1 MLSVSF
7 LANIDNKSFAMPVNF
22 RLLITPLLLFSTNLL
37 HAQASADIHIN
48 QEGYYPAYIKKA
60 VVTGVTAEGPFFV
73 IRQNSK
79 DTVFK
84 GVAGALKKS
93 KNSSLYARILD
104 FTTIQEPGLYNIVY
118 PPTGISYPVII
129 KKHSFQKTAKA
140 ALKGYYFQRVSMP
153 LEKQFAGQWN
163 RVAGHPDTAVEVHP
177 SAANASRPAGTIIQS
192 PGGWYDAGD
201 YNKYIVNSGITMGTL
216 LSAYEDFSGYFDTLN
231 LHIPESGNALPDILD
246 ETIYNLRWMLT
257 MQDPA
262 DGGVYH
268 KCTNANFDGMVMPGI
283 TRLPRYVVQKS
294 TAAALDFTAVM
305 AQASRILNPFK
316 KELPGL
322 ADSCHKAAELA
333 WNWAIKNP
341 AVLYSQDEMN
351 KKFKPE
357 ITTGAYGDNK
367 LSDEWFWAA
376 SEMYINTGLEN
387 YRQKIIEGLNEPM
400 QLASWS
406 NVAMAGYYSLVRN
419 ERKLP
424 ATFSATTKILRSR
437 ITGFADSL
445 LINASTNAFH
455 TVMGGSVKDFEWGS
469 NAVAANQGIV
479 LINAYLITK
488 NAKYLEGAL
497 SNADYILG
505 RNATGYCFVTGAGIK
520 YPMRPH
526 HRQSVA
532 DGIVEP
538 VPGLLSGGPN
548 PGKQDNCIYAYSDPE
563 TSFVDNDCSYASN
576 EIAINW
582 NAPLAYLLNGLEF
595 IFSGK

>member
-1 MLSVSF
+1 MICFARLTLTLLVFFLTTKVNAQGVS
-7 LANIDNKSFAMPVNF
+7 LEI
-22 RLLITPLLLFSTNLL
+22 RL
-37 HAQASADIHIN
+37 N
-48 QEGYYPAYIKKA
+48 QEGFYTSSPKIGILVGEAKA
-60 VVTGVTAEGPFFV
+60 DVFFV
-73 IRQNSK
+73 INVVKR
-79 DTVFK
+79 DTVFSGIPGQIK
-84 GVAGALKKS
+84 QS
-93 KNSSLYARILD
+93 KNSSLFCRSLD
-104 FTTIQEPGLYNIVY
+104 FSVVNKPGTYHIIIPGLGY
-118 PPTGISYPVII
+118 SYPFVIGNNT
-129 KKHSFQKTAKA
+129 FKTQAIASLKA
-140 ALKGYYFQRVSMP
+140 FYFQRSSMP
-153 LEKQFAGQWN
+153 LEASFAGKWN
-163 RVAGHPDTAVEVHP
+163 RPAGHPDNIVLIHP
-177 SAANASRPAGTIIQS
+177 SAESSQRPAGTIIQS

-201 YNKYIVNSGITMGTL
+201 YNKYIVNSGITMGTM

-231 LHIPESGNALPDILD
+231 VHIPESGNALPDILD
-246 ETIYNLRWMLT
+246 ETLYNLRWMLT

-268 KCTNANFDGMVMPGI
+268 KCTNANFDGMVMPGV
-283 TRLPRYVVQKS
+283 TTLPRYVVQKS

-305 AQASRILNPFK
+305 AQASRILKPFK
-316 KELPGL
+316 KDLPGL
-322 ADSCHKAAELA
+322 ADSCRKAAELA

-341 AVLYSQDEMN
+341 AVLYNQDEMN

-376 SEMYINTGLEN
+376 SEMYVNTGSEK
-387 YRQKIIEGLNEPM
+387 YRQKITQGLNDPI

-406 NVAMAGYYSLVRN
+406 SVALAGYYSLIRN

-424 ATFSATTKILRSR
+424 ATFASTTFILKSR

-445 LINASTNAFH
+445 LVNASSNTFH

-469 NAVAANQGIV
+469 SAVAANQGIV

-488 NAKYLEGAL
+488 NDKYLKGAL

-505 RNATGYCFVTGAGIK
+505 RNATGYCFVTGAGTK
-520 YPMRPH
+520 YPMHPH

-532 DGIVEP
+532 DGVAEP

-548 PGKQDNCIYAYSDPE
+548 PGKEDKCNYAYSEPE
-563 TSFVDNDCSYASN
+563 TSFVDDDCSYASN

-582 NAPLAYLLNGLEF
+582 NAPLVYLLNGLEF
-595 IFSGK
+595 LFSGK